1 MAERMTWRHGA
12 RSQLQALVAAGV
24 ERRAERGEVFEAMS
38 VLNVGRQG
46 PAEAGR
52 GRLSAVRPCGALP
65 ATKRAAR
72 DSEPRAQG
80 RRCCE
85 RR

>member
-52 GRLSAVRPCGALP
+52 VEAECGEAVRS
-65 ATKRAAR
+65 AASDETCSTR
-72 DSEPRAQG
+72 Q
-80 RRCCE
+80 
-85 RR
+85 